1 MNSNLIRI
9 LHTGLNVTQE
19 SLQPDATLA
28 DLGFDSLAL
37 VELSMLLKE
46 QAQIDISDTDLH
58 QAGTLGAI
66 NGLVE
71 QKLAEQ

>member
-1 MNSNLIRI
+1 MNSDLIRI

-19 SLQPDATLA
+19 SLQPDATLD

-46 QAQIDISDTDLH
+46 QAQIDISDADLH
-58 QAGTLGAI
+58 QAGTLRAI
-66 NGLVE
+66 SGLVE
-71 QKLAEQ
+71 QKLGER